1 MPLTVI
7 VETLEAHPQGV
18 LFQCDCGDGKI
29 EGGITDAALRDL
41 VDYHRLKSTAT
52 VASMVLLPELER
64 IVNAKCDAGKF
75 EEDGGII
82 IRPTDLLR
90 YGFQRRKKRAA

>member
-1 MPLTVI
+1 VLTVM

-41 VDYHRLKSTAT
+41 VDFHRIKSTAAD
-52 VASMVLLPELER
+52 ASRVLLPELER

-82 IRPTDLLR
+82 IRPADLLR
-90 YGFQRRKKRAA
+90 YGFHRRRKRAA